1 MLDLSIIIP
10 AFNAETFILRCL
22 TSCLNQEVDNFEV
35 IVIDDGSS
43 DRTSEVVL
51 EIKDT
56 RIRLLK
62 HNENRGQSAARN
74 TGITASRGEYIGFV
88 DADDYIEVD
97 FYRQLI
103 SGLQASNADIAMSS
117 MRIIAGQVTVH
128 TPQAACLHE
137 FKEKLSALHNGSA
150 CDKLF
155 RSQLIKEHNLAF
167 LEGYIWEDN
176 LFSLQ
181 ALWYAGALHLV
192 PEAIYNYVAHPLS
205 TTQSRG
211 KASKRAHDSLVI
223 AQAILQFLQNKNAD
237 IESNQLVKDFI
248 FHHMICLPPVGGL
261 RYYKDVVRI
270 LGGNAS
276 FTRKRNH
283 YIKKKIKNWLKRLFF
298 A

>member
-181 ALWYAGALHLV
+181 TLWYANCLFLV
-192 PEAIYNYVAHPLS
+192 PEAIYNYVINPSS
-205 TTQSRG
+205 TTQS
-211 KASKRAHDSLVI
+211 KSNSDKRAHDSL
-223 AQAILQFLQNKNAD
+223 AIGRSMLLFLQEQGAD
-237 IESNQLVKDFI
+237 KESKMLVKEFI
-248 FHHMICLPPVGGL
+248 LRYMVHFPTRGGL
-261 RYYKDVVRI
+261 KYYRDVKSL
-270 LGGNAS
+270 LGS
-276 FTRKRNH
+276 SRTLIRKRNR
-283 YIKKKIKNWLKRLFF
+283 YFKKKFSKKLRRLWTL
-298 A
+298 